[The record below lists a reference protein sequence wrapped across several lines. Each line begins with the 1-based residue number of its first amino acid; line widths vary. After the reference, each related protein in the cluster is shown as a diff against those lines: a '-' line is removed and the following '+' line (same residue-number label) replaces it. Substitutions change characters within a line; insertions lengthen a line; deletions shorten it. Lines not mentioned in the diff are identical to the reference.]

1 MKSLTISKRLTNR
14 DTQSFNQYLKEIG
27 DIDLLSPEE
36 EKELT
41 KRTSIGDEAAITELV
56 RKNLRFVVSVAKQYT
71 SAANP
76 LPDLINEGNIGL
88 IMAARKFKPE
98 MGFKFISYAVWYI
111 RKVIL
116 EFLNKNGRLVRL
128 PDNKIGLLN
137 KLEKKITKLE
147 QELGRK
153 VDVNDLID
161 MDFDE
166 VLSTDTYRINDEYQ
180 LLTMLNNNVDSID
193 REIDTDDGNGTT
205 LGDLLTSESIFKASD
220 YELVRNETNAKLV
233 SVMNLLKPREQHVIN
248 GLFGLDG
255 SFPRTLGDIGDELGI
270 TREMVRQIRD
280 KSLTKMKRKLS
291 KVQHI

>member
-1 MKSLTISKRLTNR
+1 MKSLVFSKKLTNR

-27 DIDLLSPEE
+27 DIDLLTLDE

-41 KRTSIGDEAAITELV
+41 KRASYGDEAAIEELV

-71 SAANP
+71 SIANP
-76 LPDLINEGNIGL
+76 LQDLINEGNIGL
-88 IMAARKFKPE
+88 ITAARKFKPE
-98 MGFKFISYAVWYI
+98 IGCKFISYAIWWI
-111 RKVIL
+111 RKVIM
-116 EFLNKNGRLVRL
+116 EYINKNGRLVRL
-128 PDNKIGLLN
+128 PDNKINVLN
-137 KLEKKITKLE
+137 KLEKRMTKLE

-161 MDFDE
+161 EDFE
-166 VLSTDTYRINDEYQ
+166 NIFSIENSYRINDEYQ

-205 LGDLLTSESIFKASD
+205 LGDLLTSETIFKASD
-220 YELVRNETNAKLV
+220 YELTKNETNEKLL
-233 SVMNLLKPREQHVIN
+233 SVLNLMKAREKHVII

-255 SFPRTLGDIGDELGI
+255 NFPRTLADIGDELGV

-280 KSLTKMKRKLS
+280 KSLTKMKIKLRK
-291 KVQHI
+291 V

>member
-1 MKSLTISKRLTNR
+1 MKDLTFSKRLTNR

-36 EKELT
+36 EKALT
-41 KRTSIGDEAAITELV
+41 KRTSEGDEAAITELV
-56 RKNLRFVVSVAKQYT
+56 RKNLRFVVSVAKQYA

-88 IMAARKFKPE
+88 IIAARKFKPE
-98 MGFKFISYAVWYI
+98 MGFKFISYGVWWI

-116 EFLNKNGRLVRL
+116 EFINKNSRLVRL

-161 MDFDE
+161 VDFGGI
-166 VLSTDTYRINDEYQ
+166 LLTDSYKINDEYQ

-205 LGDLLTSESIFKASD
+205 LGELLTSESIFKASD
-220 YELVRNETNAKLV
+220 YELVKNETNDKLI
-233 SVMNLLKPREQHVIN
+233 SVINLLKPREQHVIN

-255 SFPRTLGDIGDELGI
+255 SFPRTLRDIGDELDI

-280 KSLTKMKRKLS
+280 KSLTKMKNKLT
-291 KVQHI
+291 KVQQI